1 MSQKLDGRNIKTEE
15 VFAQCMAKNKYTRI
29 FKITSIVIMFA
40 LSTYYLFFAWNRY
53 QNEAADEAIMLVKS
67 LETVIYPEDIAQ
79 LAANADDLAKPEYS
93 QLKRSLTRLAALKNP
108 INFAYLLGERNG
120 NIVILLDSESPE
132 STEYSPPGQIY
143 TEADAAIWN
152 TFDSDKVVL
161 TAPTQDRW
169 GTWISA
175 LVPIKNPADGRVI
188 AVLGLDYSASE
199 WYTHLW
205 RHMIP
210 DAIIVTCLLLLFFVL
225 LHTWEQNGVLRV
237 LGKKLAYNEALYRS
251 VFNQAPVGIAIM
263 NDKNFASQSELGNLN
278 INPMFEKIIGRNS
291 QALKAVKWPEITY
304 PEDLNADLHKFAQ
317 FKTGEIDGYSM
328 EKRFLRPDG
337 SVVWANMKVSPLLG
351 IPDKHSMHICLLED
365 ISSRKATE
373 ESLKESERS
382 KSVLLANLPGLA
394 YRCDYD
400 REWTMQYVSAGCL
413 ALTGYLPESLLHNK
427 DLSYNDL
434 IAPDYRDILWEEWKC
449 VLAKRAPFKQE
460 YEITTAAGE
469 KKWVLEMGEGVFDEH
484 GQVIALEGIVVDIS
498 ERKKYENFLVY
509 NNMHDRW
516 TGLLNRNYLENLLDC
531 DTQENNGIKRAF
543 VGINMSHTQ
552 SLTKVYGFHYTRTLL
567 KKTAEI
573 LSQYCTD
580 KHLLFHTFV
589 DRFVFYLPDYKNRNE
604 LYDFCQTMEHVLE
617 NLLRPERVNAAIG
630 VIEIAPDDK
639 LDADLLLKKLLIA
652 SEKAF
657 DLSDKHFGICFYDA
671 EMEANIIREEDIK
684 RELAKIVDDENKQGL
699 FLLYQP
705 ILDLKSNKIFAFEA
719 LTRLRSEKFGMVSPL
734 EFIPIAEKTKLII
747 PLGQKIISEALQFL
761 KKLQMGDF
769 ATTNISINV
778 SAIQLLQEDFV
789 DNLLKIIHEMQVA
802 PERIGLELTESIF
815 SSDYE
820 EINNILRRLRETGI
834 HIAIDDFGTGY
845 SSLARESELSIDCL
859 KIDKYFIDKL
869 LEVQPEQA
877 VIREIIS
884 MAHKMGHYV
893 VAEGVETELQKQY
906 LMAND
911 CDTIQGYLIGKPSDE
926 EEAIKLLK
934 KYNQQL

>member
-15 VFAQCMAKNKYTRI
+15 VFAPCVAKSKHARI

-40 LSTYYLFFAWNRY
+40 LSAFYLFFAWNRY
-53 QNEAADEAIMLVKS
+53 QNEAESEAIMLVKS
-67 LETVIYPEDIAQ
+67 LETVVYPEDIAQ
-79 LAANADDLAKPEYS
+79 LSASADDLAKPEYF

-120 NIVILLDSESPE
+120 NIVIFLDSESPE
-132 STEYSPPGQIY
+132 SNEYSPPGQIY

-152 TFDSDKVVL
+152 TFVSDQVVL
-161 TAPTQDRW
+161 TEPTADRW

-175 LVPIKNPADGRVI
+175 LVPIKNPADGKVI

-199 WYTHLW
+199 WYAHLW
-205 RHMIP
+205 KHMVP
-210 DAIIVTCLLLLFFVL
+210 DVIIVTCLLMLFFVL
-225 LHTWEQNGVLRV
+225 LHTWEQNGVLRA

-263 NDKNFASQSELGNLN
+263 NDKNFASQSELGSLN
-278 INPMFEKIIGRNS
+278 INPMFEKIIGRTGK
-291 QALKAVKWPEITY
+291 ALTSVQWTEITY
-304 PEDLNADLHKFAQ
+304 PEDLNADLRSFAQ
-317 FKTGEIDGYSM
+317 FKNGEIDGYSM
-328 EKRFLRPDG
+328 EKRFLKPDG
-337 SVVWANMKVSPLLG
+337 SIVWVNMKVSQLLG

-365 ISSRKATE
+365 ISLRKATE

-394 YRCDYD
+394 YRCNYD

-413 ALTGYLPESLLHNK
+413 ALTGYLPENLLHNR

-434 IAPDYRDILWEEWKC
+434 IAPDYRDTLWEEWKR
-449 VLAKRAPFKQE
+449 VLAMRAPFKQE
-460 YEITTAAGE
+460 YEITTADGD

-531 DTQENNGIKRAF
+531 DTQEYHANKRAF
-543 VGINMSHTQ
+543 VGLNMSHTQ

-567 KKTAEI
+567 KKAADL

-580 KHLLFHTFV
+580 KHLLFHTFA
-589 DRFVFYLPDYKNRNE
+589 DRFVFYLPDYKDKNE
-604 LYDFCQTMEHVLE
+604 LYAFCQTMEHVLE
-617 NLLRPERVNAAIG
+617 TLLRPERVNAAIG
-630 VIEIAPDDK
+630 VIEIASDNK

-657 DLSDKHFGICFYDA
+657 DMSDKHFGICFYDA
-671 EMEANIIREEDIK
+671 DMEAKIIREEDIK
-684 RELAKIVDDENKQGL
+684 REIAQIVDDENKQGI

-705 ILDLKSNKIFAFEA
+705 ILDIKSNKIQAFETLA
-719 LTRLRSEKFGMVSPL
+719 RLKSEKFGLISPM

-747 PLGQKIISEALQFL
+747 PLGQKIIMEALQFL
-761 KKLQMGDF
+761 QKLQMNGY
-769 ATTNISINV
+769 ATINISINV
-778 SAIQLLQEDFV
+778 SAIELLQEDFV
-789 DNLLKIIHEMQVA
+789 DNLLKIISEKLVT

-820 EINNILRRLRETGI
+820 EINNILRRLRKMGI

-869 LEVQPEQA
+869 LEIQPEQA
-877 VIREIIS
+877 VIKEIIS
-884 MAHKMGHYV
+884 MAHKMGHSV
-893 VAEGVETELQKQY
+893 IAEGVEYETQKQY
-906 LMAND
+906 LLANN
-911 CDTIQGYLIGKPSDE
+911 CDKIQGYLIGKPSDE
-926 EEAIKLLK
+926 EEAVKLLE
-934 KYNQQL
+934 KYNKPL